1 MWNSVAPG
9 WEANAEFVDEHLAA
23 ATDALLDAAEIT
35 EGDAV
40 LELAAGPGGAG
51 LRAAQRVGP
60 EGSIVLSDDAAEM
73 VAVAARRAIGHPRA
87 DRPARDERRSPSLT
101 PRRGPDRLLWLCA
114 NRVRAG
120 SGGLKHHLDFGVPTG
135 RAPGVCSATCE
146 TLTHAAKEASAR
158 SVPRRPVFVHSRRLV
173 TPCNTPPC
181 I

>member
-1 MWNSVAPG
+1 MSEMWNSVAPG

-73 VAVAARRAIGHPRA
+73 VAVAARRAIGHPQA
-87 DRPARDERRSPSLT
+87 IAASVATAPTRS
-101 PRRGPDRLLWLCA
+101 
-114 NRVRAG
+114 
-120 SGGLKHHLDFGVPTG
+120 
-135 RAPGVCSATCE
+135 
-146 TLTHAAKEASAR
+146 AA
-158 SVPRRPVFVHSRRLV
+158 VSR
-173 TPCNTPPC
+173 
-181 I
+181 